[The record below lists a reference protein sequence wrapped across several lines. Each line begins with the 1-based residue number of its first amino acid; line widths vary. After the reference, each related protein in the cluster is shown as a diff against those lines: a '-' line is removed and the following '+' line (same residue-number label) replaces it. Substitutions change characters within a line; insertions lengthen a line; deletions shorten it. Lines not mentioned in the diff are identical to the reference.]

1 MNPFDSVME
10 FLSLDDDDMDVN
22 PAMELDLLAGG
33 DPTTDPS
40 NPEAQQ
46 QGAAGAG
53 ATTTGSP
60 QNVNTNT
67 PPNAN
72 TNTQDD
78 TPDDTGDDDEAD
90 DAGDDMGGDEDDM
103 GDEDD
108 GSTEDV
114 DTNSGTSNDPDTDR
128 RINLRKLIQA
138 LINAYATSIDA
149 MTKSIPPADEALANK
164 YYNLQEKMA
173 TARDILY
180 ELATREIYIKPYE
193 DSLRR
198 YSALNQLY
206 SICVEYLNTIL
217 IKKAPKKEKS
227 KNGSSA
233 FTNQVK
239 I

>member
-10 FLSLDDDDMDVN
+10 FLSLDDEDMDVN

-46 QGAAGAG
+46 QGTAGAG
-53 ATTTGSP
+53 ATTGSP

-72 TNTQDD
+72 TDTQDD
-78 TPDDTGDDDEAD
+78 IPDDTGDDDET
-90 DAGDDMGGDEDDM
+90 DDMGGDEDDM

-114 DTNSGTSNDPDTDR
+114 DTNSGSSNDPDTDR

-149 MTKSIPPADEALANK
+149 MTKSIPPADESLANK
-164 YYNLQEKMA
+164 YYSLQEKMA

-180 ELATREIYIKPYE
+180 EIATREIYIKPYE

-217 IKKAPKKEKS
+217 IKRAPKKEKS
-227 KNGSSA
+227 KNKSSE

>member
-1 MNPFDSVME
+1 MSPFDTIME
-10 FLSLDDDDMDVN
+10 FLTLDDSDIELD

-46 QGAAGAG
+46 GTAGAG
-53 ATTTGSP
+53 ATSTGAP
-60 QNVNTNT
+60 QNVNTDN
-67 PPNAN
+67 PQN
-72 TNTQDD
+72 TNAENNDAPDEGDPDEEDD
-78 TPDDTGDDDEAD
+78 M
-90 DAGDDMGGDEDDM
+90 GDDMGGEDDEM
-103 GDEDD
+103 GDEEDD

-138 LINAYATSIDA
+138 LINAYATSINA
-149 MTKSIPPADEALANK
+149 MTKSTPPADEDLANK

-173 TARDILY
+173 MAKDILY
-180 ELATREIYIKPYE
+180 DIATNDIYVKPYE

-206 SICVEYLNTIL
+206 SICIEYLNTIL
-217 IKKAPKKEKS
+217 IKKAPKSQRKKT
-227 KNGSSA
+227 GSSA
-233 FTNQVK
+233 FTNQIK

>member
-1 MNPFDSVME
+1 MDPFDSVLE
-10 FLSLDDDDMDVN
+10 FLTLDDEDIDLD

-33 DPTTDPS
+33 DPNTNPN

-46 QGAAGAG
+46 GQGAAGAG
-53 ATTTGSP
+53 ATTTGAP
-60 QNVNTNT
+60 QNVNTNN
-67 PPNAN
+67 PPTAN
-72 TNTQDD
+72 NDTTNDAEDDNMEDD
-78 TPDDTGDDDEAD
+78 TE
-90 DAGDDMGGDEDDM
+90 DDMGGEDDDM

-128 RINLRKLIQA
+128 RINLRKLILA
-138 LINAYATSIDA
+138 LINAYSTSIDA
-149 MTKSIPPADEALANK
+149 MTKSIPPADEALSNK

-173 TARDILY
+173 IAKNILY
-180 ELATREIYIKPYE
+180 EIATREIYINPYE

-206 SICVEYLNTIL
+206 SICIEYLNTIL
-217 IKKAPKKEKS
+217 IKKAPKKERK
-227 KNGSSA
+227 KNGPSA
-233 FTNQVK
+233 FANQVK